1 VDDVNKKELKRLAND
16 RVEDA
21 KILLSNQRWGAS
33 YYLLGYAVETALKA
47 CILKFVEETGV
58 IFSDKKFAEKCWTHK
73 FDELLKQANLE
84 PILSRD
90 ISANPVLGSY
100 WSIVVSW
107 TEVCRYQQKE
117 ETDAQSLYNAVTND
131 PDGVLP
137 WITRH
142 W

>member
-1 VDDVNKKELKRLAND
+1 MDDVNRPELKQLASD
-16 RVEDA
+16 RIKDA
-21 KILLSNQRWGAS
+21 GILLDNGRWGAA

-58 IFSDKKFAEKCWTHK
+58 IFTDKKFAEKCWSHK

-84 PILSRD
+84 PTLGHD
-90 ISANPVLGSY
+90 IGVNAALGSY
-100 WSIVVSW
+100 WSIAASW

-117 ETDAQSLYNAVTND
+117 EADARNLYDAVTNI